1 MRRLTSAV
9 ARRTVAALARL
20 RKAGVPDVAEG
31 QKISDQFVAALTA
44 ARDSFGT
51 GRQSVE
57 ELSTADKAAF
67 YEGVVAA
74 GDAMSKEN
82 NKAGEAF
89 GQIKSPEL
97 DKAFDEVPEC
107 R

>member
-9 ARRTVAALARL
+9 ASWTVATLARL

-74 GDAMSKEN
+74 GDAMSNEN